1 MYKQLNL
8 LVRRYV
14 DLPVNERI
22 RCKDKFIKD
31 IISIIDNNASESI
44 ESTFDRK
51 LNIRLQHDPFS
62 GYVKKHITRT

>member
-22 RCKDKFIKD
+22 RYKDKFI
-31 IISIIDNNASESI
+31 NVSESI

-51 LNIRLQHDPFS
+51 LNISLQHDPFS
-62 GYVKKHITRT
+62 GYVRKHVTRT